1 MRTVIVIT
9 GMLLS
14 ASASA
19 QTVTV
24 KPIGTWVIEYE
35 RTIARMHADPTKFT
49 ERGRMTLRAVGD
61 SLFGDFR
68 IGDSASTNVAA
79 LRGIVRKDGY
89 TVYVEEPPAKG
100 FGIFFSA
107 LGAAMDWLR
116 ETVHNVQPVVVRF
129 DLMAKGDSLTGT
141 RNVSGGMG
149 GPRSSAVVGRQ
160 TKRL

>member
-1 MRTVIVIT
+1 
-9 GMLLS
+9 
-14 ASASA
+14 
-19 QTVTV
+19 
-24 KPIGTWVIEYE
+24 
-35 RTIARMHADPTKFT
+35 MHAEPTKFT

-68 IGDSASTNVAA
+68 IGDSASTNLTG

-129 DLMAKGDSLTGT
+129 DLVAKGDSLSGT
-141 RNVSGGMG
+141 RVITGGMSKG
-149 GPRSSAVVGRQ
+149 GTSAVRGARA
-160 TKRL
+160 KP